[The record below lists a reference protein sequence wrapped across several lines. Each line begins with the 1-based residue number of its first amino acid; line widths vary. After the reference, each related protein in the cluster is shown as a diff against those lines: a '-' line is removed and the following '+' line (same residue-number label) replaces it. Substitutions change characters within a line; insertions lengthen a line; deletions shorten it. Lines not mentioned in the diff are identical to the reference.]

1 MPRSRKASAWL
12 LAVLGASWLAAFAQT
27 VSTGEKL
34 YVRTRMIGE
43 KLKCQCGCNYSVGS
57 CNMLNCHFKG
67 PVDEEIRKGL
77 LAGDSED
84 TIIGRLKEKYGT
96 VILGSPP
103 AEGFN
108 LLGWAMPFVALA
120 IGLLVVRWVV
130 IRWRQPRPAPAVPGG
145 VVAKFQDQIEKELAD
160 LE

>member
-1 MPRSRKASAWL
+1 MKLFPKISFLCVLCASAVIL
-12 LAVLGASWLAAFAQT
+12 AQT

-57 CNMLNCHFKG
+57 CNMLNCHFKT
-67 PVDEEIRKGL
+67 PVDEQIRAGL
-77 LAGDSED
+77 VAGESEE
-84 TIIGRLKEKYGT
+84 TIIAKLKEKYGA
-96 VILGSPP
+96 VILGAPP

-108 LLGWAMPFVALA
+108 LVGWVMPFVALLVGLIA
-120 IGLLVVRWVV
+120 VRYLLV
-130 IRWRQPRPAPAVPGG
+130 RWRRPRPSAAVPGP
-145 VVAKFQDQIEKELAD
+145 VADRFREQIEKDLAD